1 MLLMTK
7 FFFFGLSEEKAI
19 KPKPII
25 FP

>member
-7 FFFFGLSEEKAI
+7 FFFLGLSEEKAI

>member
-1 MLLMTK
+1 LLMTK
-7 FFFFGLSEEKAI
+7 FFFLGLSEEKAI